1 MFNGCVFCFVRWN
14 LRAFKMSQIVETS
27 VHLGEFSYFIKFVSI
42 ANLSY
47 AGVLMLGC
55 MPS

>member
-14 LRAFKMSQIVETS
+14 LRAFKMSQRVETC

-47 AGVLMLGC
+47 AGALMLGC